1 LVLAVWVIVSLRT
14 ELFSPE
20 IREAGGPKVMSGD
33 PAMPDKPMEEAVNGA
48 QRRMVAKYRGSHRFR
63 WLGRC
68 ADWLAFLLTA
78 TITVIV
84 GATGQLVKAGEDPA
98 ARGLE
103 AAESGALGAKQKWV
117 RWIGVMAALA
127 AVMIAV
133 SSRFGAVSQ
142 EEMDRGEKLRELITT
157 SRVTYAGAATP
168 AEGQKVVDSLVA
180 GTEQI
185 S

>member
-1 LVLAVWVIVSLRT
+1 
-14 ELFSPE
+14 
-20 IREAGGPKVMSGD
+20 
-33 PAMPDKPMEEAVNGA
+33 
-48 QRRMVAKYRGSHRFR
+48 MVAKYRGSHRFR

-68 ADWLAFLLTA
+68 ADWTAFLLTA
-78 TITVIV
+78 AITVIA
-84 GATGQLVKAGEDPA
+84 GATGQLVKAGEDPV

-127 AVMIAV
+127 SVMIAV

-180 GTEQI
+180 GTAKI
-185 S
+185 T